1 MLEIKDPGELDE
13 LPSRVGATAMN
24 MLLAAFVGI
33 GLGIAVI
40 VSIHYFDA
48 TLRNEIDAARLLG
61 CPILAGIP
69 HTDVE
74 VVPADTVAAARPEP
88 GPAPSA

>member
-1 MLEIKDPGELDE
+1 
-13 LPSRVGATAMN
+13 VG
-24 MLLAAFVGI
+24 
-33 GLGIAVI
+33 
-40 VSIHYFDA
+40 IHYFDA

-74 VVPADTVAAARPEP
+74 VVPAGATPAPGP
-88 GPAPSA
+88 NTGPAPSA